1 MTRVSSSI
9 ALEPSNWPDAT
20 TGLREVVAR
29 CFDCALAIVLL
40 VLSAPV
46 MVLAALA
53 IRFEGGGGPVL
64 YRQSRVGYR
73 GRTFEIL
80 KLRSMRVDAE
90 VDGIARWASDNDPRV
105 TRVGRF
111 IRRTRI
117 DEIPQ
122 LVNVLKGDMRLVGP
136 RPERPCFA
144 QMLAGEL
151 PLYPRRHL
159 LRPGI
164 TGWAQIRYR
173 YASSVAE
180 VARKLEYDLYYLEHQ
195 SVALDLRI
203 LLETVWIVVAMRGAR

>member
-20 TGLREVVAR
+20 TGLREGLAR

-46 MVLAALA
+46 MVLVAFA
-53 IRFEGGGGPVL
+53 IRLEDGGPVL
-64 YRQSRVGYR
+64 YRQTRVGYR
-73 GRTFEIL
+73 ARSFEIL

-90 VDGIARWASDNDPRV
+90 VDGTARWASDHDPRV

-122 LVNVLKGDMRLVGP
+122 LVNVLRGDMRLVGP

-151 PLYPRRHL
+151 LLYPRRHL

-180 VARKLEYDLYYLEHQ
+180 AARKLEYDLYYLEHQ

-203 LLETVWIVVAMRGAR
+203 LLETVWIVVTMRGAR